1 MSRYSNYTYYIRS
14 DNLDLIEQAVTYILE
29 QENSHRIPLP
39 PLSLDGIELS
49 IEEIENDVKKLRRYN
64 SKLSSELW
72 AFGVFVGA
80 LEWTIVKTFPDE
92 LLCRRAKDAERP
104 RLSELAIHLGTDAF
118 YIGYGEEGSI
128 FMETDARG
136 GIFTSGSV
144 NEEHSEEGKFF
155 EEQINLVD
163 RIQSLEQMKL
173 MHSKVPQHFFLLNV
187 PEQIQKAEQELKE
200 EEHKRFEEWQEQ
212 FLDDY
217 TKRYFSLMASDKLEK
232 WKIKFRQNSNHLFNK
247 KGGKQLFRAWSNAYT
262 WQDFHDMP
270 SGCFITFERAIGRL
284 LGGTPSYWHLGREPL
299 VYRAYTQ
306 QKQLET
312 DGARLLYFRPASY
325 AVN

>member
-1 MSRYSNYTYYIRS
+1 MSRYSNYSYCIRS
-14 DNLDLIEQAVTYILE
+14 DNLDLIEQAVTHIFE
-29 QENSHRIPLP
+29 QEDCRRIPLP

-49 IEEIENDVKKLRRYN
+49 IEEIETDVKKLRRYN

-104 RLSELAIHLGTDAF
+104 RLSELAIQLRTDAF

-128 FMETDARG
+128 FMETDAKG
-136 GIFTSGSV
+136 GIFISGSV

-163 RIQSLEQMKL
+163 RIQSLEQKA
-173 MHSKVPQHFFLLNV
+173 PQRFFLLNV
-187 PEQIQKAEQELKE
+187 PEQMQTAEQELKE
-200 EEHKRFEEWQEQ
+200 EEDKRFEEWQEQ

-217 TKRYFSLMASDKLEK
+217 TKRYFSLMTFDKLEK
-232 WKIKFRQNSNHLFNK
+232 WKVRFRQNRNQLFNK

-262 WQDFHDMP
+262 WQDFSDMP
-270 SGCFITFERAIGRL
+270 SGFLITFERAIGRL

-312 DGARLLYFRPASY
+312 DGARLLYFPPTQ
-325 AVN
+325 

>member
-1 MSRYSNYTYYIRS
+1 MSRYSNYTYCIRS
-14 DNLDLIEQAVTYILE
+14 DNLDLIEQALTHILE
-29 QENSHRIPLP
+29 QEDSHRIPLP

-49 IEEIENDVKKLRRYN
+49 IEEIETDVKKLRRYN
-64 SKLSSELW
+64 SKLSNELW

-80 LEWTIVKTFPDE
+80 LEWTIIKTFPDE
-92 LLCRRAKDAERP
+92 LLCHRAKDAERP

-128 FMETDARG
+128 FMETDAKG
-136 GIFTSGSV
+136 GIFISGSV

-163 RIQSLEQMKL
+163 RIQSLEQKA
-173 MHSKVPQHFFLLNV
+173 PQRFFLLNV
-187 PEQIQKAEQELKE
+187 PEQIQTAEQELKE
-200 EEHKRFEEWQEQ
+200 EEDKRFEEWQEQ

-217 TKRYFSLMASDKLEK
+217 TKRYFCLMTSDKLEK
-232 WKIKFRQNSNHLFNK
+232 WKVRFRQNRNQLFNK

-262 WQDFHDMP
+262 WQDFSDMP
-270 SGCFITFERAIGRL
+270 SGFLITFERAIGRL
-284 LGGTPSYWHLGREPL
+284 LGGTNSYWHLGREPL